1 MNRCESSLATRLG
14 AEGRCRL
21 LLTAL
26 LSLCMQPAPGM
37 ARTIGP
43 DDRIVLPAARAAD
56 FSAVGKMICIDPATR
71 VRVQTTMTL
80 VGDRRTVIGAG
91 HFRRATVDG
100 RVQMIALEH
109 CRFVLY
115 GEKLE
120 TRFAS
125 GIARVVA
132 TGAQQPSRPDI
143 SRPDWAVLALA
154 ADAPPSV
161 RPMVIAPM
169 DKRALSRLDNVFMV
183 AHHLNSPFPTEAKIY
198 SPNCKP
204 NALVRQQSSFM
215 HLCDTGRG
223 SSGGLLFNDGPHGLR
238 AVGINIAESSENRN
252 YGQLFQPEALRAL
265 PASAVDVARSAGH
278 GE

>member
-1 MNRCESSLATRLG
+1 MHPASG
-14 AEGRCRL
+14 A
-21 LLTAL
+21 
-26 LSLCMQPAPGM
+26 

-43 DDRIVLPAARAAD
+43 DDRIVLPAARTAD

-91 HFRRATVDG
+91 HFRRATVEG
-100 RVQMIALEH
+100 RIQMIALEH

-115 GEKLE
+115 GENLE
-120 TRFAS
+120 ARFAS

-132 TGAQQPSRPDI
+132 RGAQQPSRPDI

-154 ADAPPSV
+154 AEAPPSV
-161 RPMVIAPM
+161 RPVVIAPM
-169 DKRALSRLDNVFMV
+169 DKRTLTRLDYVFMV

-198 SPNCKP
+198 SPNCRP
-204 NALVRQQSSFM
+204 STLVRQQSSFM
-215 HLCDTGRG
+215 HLCDTARG

-238 AVGINIAESSENRN
+238 AVGMNIAESSQNRN

-265 PASAVDVARSAGH
+265 PASAVDATRSAGH